1 MFSPFDSGVSLQ
13 MRRTWTTGPARL
25 RSPGSPPALTGRHLN
40 LWRKSASLPPG
51 PDNGLLRV
59 ADQRSSGPWAG
70 FNKKLPASLLRE
82 AGFCFR
88 RAWDGNYSDPN
99 TTR

>member
-59 ADQRSSGPWAG
+59 ADQRYSGPWAG
-70 FNKKLPASLLRE
+70 LNKKITRLPLDEVNPKS
-82 AGFCFR
+82 
-88 RAWDGNYSDPN
+88 
-99 TTR
+99 

>member
-59 ADQRSSGPWAG
+59 ADQRYSGPWAG
-70 FNKKLPASLLRE
+70 LNKKLPASLLRE
-82 AGFCFR
+82 AGFLLLEGLGR
-88 RAWDGNYSDPN
+88 KLLRSKHAI
-99 TTR
+99 